1 MRKIIL
7 NDTINLFFKLQSAF
21 CKFQTIAASECCLMK
36 LLPQVLFEKYI
47 YILALEM
54 ASPGN
59 QHSASCFEA
68 LQWLHVVTWYRHTS
82 WKDSRS
88 NGQHV
93 NE

>member
-1 MRKIIL
+1 
-7 NDTINLFFKLQSAF
+7 
-21 CKFQTIAASECCLMK
+21 MK

-68 LQWLHVVTWYRHTS
+68 LQWLHVVAWYRHTS